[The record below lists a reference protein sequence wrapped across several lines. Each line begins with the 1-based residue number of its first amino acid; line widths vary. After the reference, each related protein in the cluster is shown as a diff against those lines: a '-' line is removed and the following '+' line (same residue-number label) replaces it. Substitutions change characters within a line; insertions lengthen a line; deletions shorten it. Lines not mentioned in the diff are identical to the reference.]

1 MHRKGIKKIQLE
13 DKMRRDMNCNFTAW
27 LRQFW
32 NSVNDLSCTLEQVSL
47 LNYSKV
53 LAATYAGVIL
63 RCSYCK
69 NMNVSCGESAGQ
81 LCVLFLWCFYSYHHK
96 QVFNVTSVKYHLIV
110 TEAQDMFPFL
120 IINVLVTRCIYLIT
134 YSVIYYF
141 CFALA
146 LHCIYCCIHISLYMA
161 RFRRRTMQTN

>member
-1 MHRKGIKKIQLE
+1 MHRKGIKKNTAGRQDETRYELQLHCLVE
-13 DKMRRDMNCNFTAW
+13 AI
-27 LRQFW
+27 L

-110 TEAQDMFPFL
+110 TEAQDMFPF
-120 IINVLVTRCIYLIT
+120 
-134 YSVIYYF
+134 
-141 CFALA
+141 
-146 LHCIYCCIHISLYMA
+146 
-161 RFRRRTMQTN
+161 